1 METANVHTLK
11 TNANMI
17 YHGFWENNP
26 TLLGLGWVTLGCR

>member
-17 YHGFWENNP
+17 YHGLWENDP
-26 TLLGLGWVTLGCR
+26 TLLGLGWDAVGWR